1 MSEKQASEVQA
12 ELQEYLNS
20 KNINNLFLLLVEA
33 LLTEKPDNPISFVIE
48 YLQKKYPDLAAE
60 VHVKAM
66 REKEREERK
75 TSSFESK
82 KELDSDDSDTDSDNE
97 EDYEEFE
104 RRAKKRTAD
113 KRRTGVSAEV
123 SSALPKLRL
132 EDVPHY
138 PKSHEERERID
149 EILRNSILL
158 SHLDEDTREMVVNAM
173 QCVDIPKGE
182 TIITEGEDGD
192 NFYLLDTG
200 SVEVFKAINGENQ
213 KVHSYGPG
221 GAFGELAIM
230 YNAPRAATCVSSS
243 PCKLW
248 ALERN
253 IFKAIMTQS
262 TTSKRDMYR
271 DFLSKVPILES
282 MTDYEQSTIADVL
295 VEEVVASGEVICRQG
310 EEGET
315 FYIIK
320 EGNITCTQTDA
331 NGQEVEMARLT
342 SGDYFGEIALL
353 TSNRRQAT
361 VTALS
366 VAKLLTIRRVTF
378 DRVMGPLEDILKR
391 NIDNYQRVT
400 SSQI

>member
-1 MSEKQASEVQA
+1 
-12 ELQEYLNS
+12 
-20 KNINNLFLLLVEA
+20 
-33 LLTEKPDNPISFVIE
+33 
-48 YLQKKYPDLAAE
+48 
-60 VHVKAM
+60 
-66 REKEREERK
+66 
-75 TSSFESK
+75 
-82 KELDSDDSDTDSDNE
+82 LDSDDSDTDSDNE

-213 KVHSYGPG
+213 KVYSYGPG

-353 TSNRRQAT
+353 TSKRRQAT

-366 VAKLLTIRRVTF
+366 DAKLLKIRRDTF